1 MNMPPVPHRLRPS
14 HFLKTFCHDQVKLL
28 LERMDSHP
36 EEFIEGNKWEE
47 FMPNCSSFKHFTKVE
62 QYLIRRKYW
71 KIRDQICRQQAY
83 GKILETL
90 INYKEPK
97 YGYTT
102 VGALNP
108 YTTTLNT
115 AMGTATAHIS
125 ASGNLTTNTL
135 TLGNETLDADTIK
148 HMKEHLKAIRGRV

>member
-1 MNMPPVPHRLRPS
+1 MAETRRRRPMLNMPPVPHRLRPS

-97 YGYTT
+97 YG
-102 VGALNP
+102 
-108 YTTTLNT
+108 
-115 AMGTATAHIS
+115 S
-125 ASGNLTTNTL
+125 
-135 TLGNETLDADTIK
+135 ETLDADTIK